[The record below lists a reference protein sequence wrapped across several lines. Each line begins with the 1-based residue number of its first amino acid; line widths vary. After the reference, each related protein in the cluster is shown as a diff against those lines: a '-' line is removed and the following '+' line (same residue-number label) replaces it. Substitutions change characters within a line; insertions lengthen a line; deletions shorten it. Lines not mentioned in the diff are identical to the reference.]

1 VFEDDNVVPIH
12 EHLQSGEARAATL
25 VQQIIER
32 TNELQA
38 LVDDRP
44 IEAPAGQQ
52 PFTTYSQ
59 FARLL
64 LRERRDRD
72 LVLLTDMLGDPA
84 WDMVLDLFAAGED
97 GKRIPVSSICLAAGV
112 PPTTALRWLAL
123 LVEKQ
128 LIVRTDDA
136 RDKRRVNVSLTPATR
151 TAMISYLDRIAT
163 RRRIRLSAQT

>member
-1 VFEDDNVVPIH
+1 MFEDDNVVPIH
-12 EHLQSGEARAATL
+12 ELIQSGEGRAGTL
-25 VQQIIER
+25 VQEIIER
-32 TNELQA
+32 THELHA
-38 LVDDRP
+38 LFEDQP
-44 IEAPAGQQ
+44 IEPPADQK

-112 PPTTALRWLAL
+112 PPTTALRWLTV

-151 TAMISYLDRIAT
+151 TAMISYLDRIAN
-163 RRRIRLSAQT
+163 RRRIILSAVT

>member
-1 VFEDDNVVPIH
+1 VFDDDNVLPIH
-12 EHLQSGEARAATL
+12 EHLQSGEGHAGFL

-32 TNELQA
+32 THELHA
-38 LVDDRP
+38 LVDALP
-44 IEAPAGQQ
+44 IKPSADQQ
-52 PFTTYSQ
+52 PVTTYSQ

-72 LVLLTDMLGDPA
+72 LVLLADMLGDPA

-97 GKRIPVSSICLAAGV
+97 GKRIPVSSVCLAAGV
-112 PPTTALRWLAL
+112 PPSTALRWLTI

-128 LIVRTDDA
+128 LIARADDM

-151 TAMISYLDRIAT
+151 ISMISYLQRIAT
-163 RRRIRLSAQT
+163 RRGIRLGDES

>member
-12 EHLQSGEARAATL
+12 ENLQSGEGRAGTL

-32 TNELQA
+32 THELHA
-38 LVDDRP
+38 LVEDLP
-44 IEAPAGQQ
+44 IQSPLGQQ
-52 PFTTYSQ
+52 LCTTYSQ

-64 LRERRDRD
+64 LRERRDRG
-72 LVLLTDMLGDPA
+72 LVLLADMLGDPA

-97 GKRIPVSSICLAAGV
+97 RKRIPVSSICLAAGV
-112 PPTTALRWLAL
+112 PPTTALRWLKV

-151 TAMISYLDRIAT
+151 TAMISYLDRIAA
-163 RRRIRLSAQT
+163 RRRIKLSAQT

>member
-1 VFEDDNVVPIH
+1 MFEDYNVVPIH
-12 EHLQSGEARAATL
+12 EHTQSGEGRAGRL
-25 VQQIIER
+25 VQQIIEH
-32 TNELQA
+32 THELHA
-38 LVDDRP
+38 LFEDRP
-44 IEAPAGQQ
+44 MEPLTGEK

-97 GKRIPVSSICLAAGV
+97 AMRVPVSSICLAAGV
-112 PPTTALRWLAL
+112 PPTTALRWLKV

-151 TAMISYLDRIAT
+151 NAIISYLDRIAN
-163 RRRIRLSAQT
+163 RRRIRLSAGT